1 MSVWSLFLS
10 GHRTAGI
17 ALMAGDAL
25 VLWRATTGMAVVA
38 ISLGASTLP
47 ASASAMELGSAVPL
61 SIQQLDRQ
69 RYVPRSPNAPGP
81 PIVREVKKRV
91 ESLGRSL
98 PFSQKIGKTKNI
110 TGFQFQIFGV
120 PCSVGFEG
128 TETWGTACG
137 RTLGGK

>member
-1 MSVWSLFLS
+1 MWSLFPS
-10 GHRTAGI
+10 GHHTAGI
-17 ALMAGDAL
+17 ESMAGDAL
-25 VLWRATTGMAVVA
+25 VRWWRAIVGMVVLAV
-38 ISLGASTLP
+38 SLGVSTP
-47 ASASAMELGSAVPL
+47 SASAMELGSAAPL

-69 RYVPRSPNAPGP
+69 RYVPRLPNAPGP
-81 PIVREVKKRV
+81 PIVRDVKNRV
-91 ESLGRSL
+91 ENLGRSL

>member
-1 MSVWSLFLS
+1 MWTLLPS
-10 GHRTAGI
+10 GHHAAGI
-17 ALMAGDAL
+17 AFIWSEMPW
-25 VLWRATTGMAVVA
+25 VLWTAIMRMIVLA
-38 ISLGASTLP
+38 ISLGASTP
-47 ASASAMELGSAVPL
+47 SASAMELGSAAPL

-69 RYVPRSPNAPGP
+69 RYVPRLPNAPGP
-81 PIVREVKKRV
+81 AIVRDVKNRV
-91 ESLGRSL
+91 ENLGRSL

-110 TGFQFQIFGV
+110 TGFQFQILGV

>member
-1 MSVWSLFLS
+1 MRMVV
-10 GHRTAGI
+10 
-17 ALMAGDAL
+17 L
-25 VLWRATTGMAVVA
+25 V
-38 ISLGASTLP
+38 ISFGVSTL
-47 ASASAMELGSAVPL
+47 SASAMELGSAAPP

-69 RYVPRSPNAPGP
+69 HYAPRLPNAPGP
-81 PIVREVKKRV
+81 PIVREIKNRV
-91 ESLGRSL
+91 DNLGRSL

-137 RTLGGK
+137 RTLGGM